1 MHAKVNHQR
10 DFVVETC
17 MFTINFAM
25 VMIKMVMNKKYIWMR
40 KKSSK
45 Y

>member
-1 MHAKVNHQR
+1 MHAKVNHPWG
-10 DFVVETC
+10 FVVETC